1 METSCLAAV
10 EPLAVAADE
19 DESGC
24 ERREPDLHHDA
35 EGYRAGLAPRILRM
49 DPRPIG
55 VFDSGMG
62 GLTVLHE
69 CLVTLPHEDFVYLGD
84 GARLPYGPRPLDEIR
99 RFAAEIAAYL
109 ERQGVKLIVAACNS
123 ATAAALPDLQRQL
136 TVPVIGVLAPE
147 AHAAVLAT
155 RNRRI
160 GLLATEATVASG
172 RYPALVRS
180 LDAGTEVVSVACP
193 RLVPLIEDDELFGE
207 EITSAV
213 REYAAPLKE
222 ADVDTV
228 ILGCTHYPLIR
239 PIFQRVFG
247 RGVTLVFSAEET
259 AREVAETLARKGIE
273 NEVGR
278 EGSYRF
284 LTTGD
289 PELFHELGRRF
300 LQLPIESAE
309 HVEVA
314 ALESVA

>member
-1 METSCLAAV
+1 
-10 EPLAVAADE
+10 
-19 DESGC
+19 
-24 ERREPDLHHDA
+24 
-35 EGYRAGLAPRILRM
+35 M
-49 DPRPIG
+49 DSRPIG

-84 GARLPYGPRPLDEIR
+84 GARLPYGPRPLEEIR
-99 RFAAEIAAYL
+99 RFASEIAGYL
-109 ERQGVKLIVAACNS
+109 EQQGVKLVVAACNS
-123 ATAAALPDLQRQL
+123 ATAAALPNLQRQL
-136 TVPVIGVLAPE
+136 SVPALGVLAPE

-172 RYPALVRS
+172 RYTELVHA
-180 LDAGTEVVSVACP
+180 LDAGAEVVAVACP
-193 RLVPLIEDDELFGE
+193 RLVPLIEGDETFGE
-207 EITSAV
+207 EMTAAV
-213 REYAAPLKE
+213 REYATPLKD

-259 AREVAETLARKGIE
+259 AREVAETLERKGIE
-273 NEVGR
+273 NDDGR
-278 EGSYRF
+278 EGTYRF

-289 PELFHELGRRF
+289 PALFRTLGRRF
-300 LQLPIESAE
+300 LQLPIDRAE
-309 HVEVA
+309 HVEISTLEAVA
-314 ALESVA
+314 